1 MKWEELLQELMLV
14 AGFASF
20 AAGLWLVHPPAAL
33 IICGGLLMWAGFPRR
48 GS

>member
-1 MKWEELLQELMLV
+1 VKLEEIVRELMLLV
-14 AGFASF
+14 GFASF